1 MANLGF
7 IGLGIMGNPMAR
19 NLIKGGHFL
28 YVHDADGSC
37 VSPLT
42 AVGAKA
48 QPSAQVLAQQVEVL
62 FIIVPDT
69 PDVENVLFGP
79 HGVAAGAKP
88 GTVVVDMSS
97 ISPVETKRFAERLAG
112 QGVDML
118 DAPVSG
124 GAVGAEAGSL
134 SIMVGG
140 KEPVLAR
147 VRPYLDLMGKTIT
160 HIGDH
165 GAGQTCK
172 VANQIIVALNLEAI
186 CEALLFASKAGADPE
201 KVRKALMGGA
211 ANSRLLELKG
221 EWILRR
227 NFKPG
232 FRIKHQQKDLN
243 NALSAARQLGIALP
257 NTACTQQLYNAL
269 VSSGEGELDHCAL
282 VMALERLANYQVT

>member
-1 MANLGF
+1 MAQ
-7 IGLGIMGNPMAR
+7 
-19 NLIKGGHFL
+19 NLIKGGHT
-28 YVHDADGSC
+28 VHVYDFQKSAVDG
-37 VSPLT
+37 VV
-42 AVGAKA
+42 AKGAKPHSNCKTVA
-48 QPSAQVLAQQVEVL
+48 QAADVL

-69 PDVENVLFGP
+69 PDVATVLFGP
-79 HGVAAGAKP
+79 EGVAAGAKP
-88 GTVVVDMSS
+88 GSIVVDMSS
-97 ISPVETKRFAERLAG
+97 ISPVETKRFAGQLAQ

-124 GAVGAEAGSL
+124 GAVGAESGTL

-140 KEPVLAR
+140 KEAVLAK
-147 VRPYLDLMGKTIT
+147 VRPYLELMGKTIT

-221 EWILRR
+221 EWILKR

-232 FRIKHQQKDLN
+232 FRVKHQQKDLN
-243 NALSAARQLGIALP
+243 NALSAARQLGISLP
-257 NTACTQQLYNAL
+257 NTAATQELYNAL
-269 VSSGEGELDHCAL
+269 AADGGSDLDHCAL
-282 VMALERLANYQVT
+282 VMALERLANHQVS

>member
-7 IGLGIMGNPMAR
+7 VGLGIMGGPMAQ
-19 NLIKGGHFL
+19 NLVKGGHTLHVFDSQKAHL
-28 YVHDADGSC
+28 DTLVAK
-37 VSPLT
+37 
-42 AVGAKA
+42 GAKPQSSCKA
-48 QPSAQVLAQQVEVL
+48 VAEVADVI

-69 PDVENVLFGP
+69 PDVDAVLFGAE
-79 HGVAAGAKP
+79 GVAAGAKP
-88 GTVVVDMSS
+88 GTIVVDMSS
-97 ISPVETKRFAERLAG
+97 ISPVETKRFAERLAKL
-112 QGVDML
+112 GVDML

-124 GAVGAEAGSL
+124 GAVGAESGTL

-140 KEPVLAR
+140 KEPVLAK
-147 VRPYLDLMGKTIT
+147 VRPYLELMGKTIT

-221 EWILRR
+221 EWILKR

-232 FRIKHQQKDLN
+232 FRVKHQQKDLN
-243 NALSAARQLGIALP
+243 NALSAARQLGISLP
-257 NTACTQQLYNAL
+257 NTSTTQELYNAL
-269 VSSGEGELDHCAL
+269 LAEGGSDLDHCAL
-282 VMALERLANYQVT
+282 VMALERLANYKVS